1 MLILLAGIV
10 SQSERK
16 GALRSM
22 SESIHSLLY
31 FILHTTTTLYFNNI
45 NYFLYLFPLFYLLAG
60 THDLQLMHQTLESLR
75 VMNIYSGGSNKS
87 PGVRES
93 VLVPQYDKT
102 LRAGRGDRSDRAKW
116 INVEG

>member
-1 MLILLAGIV
+1 
-10 SQSERK
+10 
-16 GALRSM
+16 M

-31 FILHTTTTLYFNNI
+31 FILHTTLVLYFNHI
-45 NYFLYLFPLFYLLAG
+45 FHFLLLFLLAG

-87 PGVRES
+87 PGVLES